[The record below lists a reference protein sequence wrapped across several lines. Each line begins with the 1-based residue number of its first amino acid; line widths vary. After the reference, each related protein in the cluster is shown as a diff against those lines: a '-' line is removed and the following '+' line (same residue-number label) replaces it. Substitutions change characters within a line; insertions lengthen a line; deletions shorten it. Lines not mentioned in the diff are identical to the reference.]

1 MLNLALRV
9 QKRSRAWSFALFAIT
24 VVLIFFW
31 RPNSCASYLLNWLG
45 LAPAQFLLTGLAA
58 NGAWWLM
65 PHHPNS
71 AHPVLQVSG
80 ACILCIVCFLWWLCP
95 GWGVLSGHLRS
106 A

>member
-1 MLNLALRV
+1 MLNVALRV
-9 QKRSRAWSFALFAIT
+9 QKRSRAWSFALFAIM

-71 AHPVLQVSG
+71 AHPVLQV
-80 ACILCIVCFLWWLCP
+80 
-95 GWGVLSGHLRS
+95 GVLTQGLGG
-106 A
+106 